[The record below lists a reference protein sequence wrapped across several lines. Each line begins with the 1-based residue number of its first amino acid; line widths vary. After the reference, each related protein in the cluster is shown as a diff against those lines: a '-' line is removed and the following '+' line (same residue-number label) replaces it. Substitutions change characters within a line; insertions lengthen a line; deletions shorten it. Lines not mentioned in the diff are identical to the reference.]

1 MINLGKQSTVFD
13 WIRLV
18 FPYNFDVAPLQ
29 TFKSKSKNTIQ
40 GVQPLIKDEFSDV
53 NDLLDVMGLPH
64 IIDRMD
70 DTKINSEWVE
80 ATALWG
86 YDNAFSLGNIRV
98 MFNKG
103 NIDTVMPKTRADM
116 GVAFEIS
123 GQGCRE
129 LEWHLQ
135 RNGMDFY
142 DFFKRLKKYRPDMKV
157 NRLDIAHDIKN
168 GSKKLSPRS
177 MRTCVIKEKIASR
190 IKTWN
195 FYENGST
202 LSGEIL
208 GETFSFGNSNFRLV
222 VYDKLG
228 ERVHSHGDNVDS
240 SIKSWTR
247 WEMRLFYE
255 YADAFISE
263 VIKDEP
269 LPLIY
274 FTMLRQTMKV
284 VEIRGGDMKNRS
296 KAPEEKWWID
306 FTKQSRKRLNKIP
319 ISYPVKNQM
328 LVNKHNYI
336 NKQVSKNL
344 SMLLFA
350 HQESG
355 GDPAQLLNHW
365 IKQGISKWTYDDV
378 VKVKNLVQQSI
389 DLVET
394 KDIHDFV
401 PKQLELNLTDED
413 YKMIHADLVRI
424 ENYFDR
430 QF

>member
-1 MINLGKQSTVFD
+1 
-13 WIRLV
+13 
-18 FPYNFDVAPLQ
+18 
-29 TFKSKSKNTIQ
+29 
-40 GVQPLIKDEFSDV
+40 
-53 NDLLDVMGLPH
+53 
-64 IIDRMD
+64 
-70 DTKINSEWVE
+70 INSEWVE

-142 DFFKRLKKYRPDMKV
+142 DFFKRLKRHRPDMKV

-202 LSGEIL
+202 TTGEIL

-228 ERVHSHGDNVDS
+228 ERVHAHGDNVDS
-240 SIKSWTR
+240 SIKTWTR

-274 FTMLRQTMKV
+274 FTMLRQSMKV
-284 VEIRGGDMKNRS
+284 VEVRGGDMKNRS
-296 KAPEEKWWID
+296 KATEEKWWID

-319 ISYPVKNQM
+319 INYPVKNQM

-401 PKQLELNLTDED
+401 AKYVELNLSDED